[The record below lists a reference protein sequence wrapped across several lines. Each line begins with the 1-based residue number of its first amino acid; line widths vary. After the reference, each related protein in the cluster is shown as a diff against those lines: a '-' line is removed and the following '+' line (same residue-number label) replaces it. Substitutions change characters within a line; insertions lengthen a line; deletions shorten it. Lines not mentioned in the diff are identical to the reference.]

1 MKTYPV
7 VCIDDE
13 LLKKDEIYYLDIC
26 SIMGDSDGSW
36 SGTIY
41 RDPNLVYM
49 EGRYYLKHFKSFG
62 R

>member
-13 LLKKDEIYYLDIC
+13 LLKKDEIYYLDIY

-36 SGTIY
+36 SGIIY
-41 RDPNLVYM
+41 RDPNFVYM